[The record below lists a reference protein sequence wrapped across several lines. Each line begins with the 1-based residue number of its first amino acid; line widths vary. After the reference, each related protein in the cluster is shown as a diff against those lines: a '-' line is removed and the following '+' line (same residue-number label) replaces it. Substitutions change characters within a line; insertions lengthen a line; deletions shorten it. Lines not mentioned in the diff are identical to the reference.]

1 MPPNAGKDVE
11 ELDHSDI
18 ADGNI
23 KWNTATLE
31 NSVAVLLFVN

>member
-1 MPPNAGKDVE
+1 MTPNAGKDVE
-11 ELDHSDI
+11 QSDHSYI

-23 KWNTATLE
+23 KWSRATLE